1 LQQYMNKT
9 KSNAQAC
16 SMLVLLLLWLMA
28 IGCVSKKQYNALV
41 QKTAQSQANSELEIN
56 RSKAELVDAEKQG
69 LELRQELKGKQA
81 EINTVYS
88 QVKLLQ
94 EQQDY
99 LKKTNAN
106 LLERLS
112 ELSVL
117 NKTGAENMKKTLDA
131 IDKQGKIII
140 SIQEQL
146 AKQDSL
152 NLKLIYALNDS
163 IPLPLRKQIS
173 WEIEQRNFT
182 VYQAETLVEDKP
194 SQALLFRQLASFIKT
209 NPSLSLQI
217 ITQKQSVIGEY
228 AMQPVLWPVV
238 DPLTEQRISFVSKPK
253 TKAPS
258 LVQYVFVHNSAEIQ
272 KLIEVL
278 K

>member
-1 LQQYMNKT
+1 MNKT